1 MISSSIKKNRFVL
14 LFLLLVLL
22 IGSLN
27 LTNCVSSYLGE
38 ETIIE
43 KSAEVDPEW
52 LLWNRKEKDGR
63 VYFTL
68 RQRIVYKQLDGI
80 EIAKRKLRDNII
92 KDLKNRTLEKY
103 IKKLRESDLT
113 YATVLKNLNQIWIK
127 VVDLIQLDSLKENDV
142 YWQRVRITSASQI
155 RLYFNIYLLMSISQ
169 TEYQVVDEAL
179 IRHLSQHEMKE
190 IQSLV
195 K

>member
-68 RQRIVYKQLDGI
+68 RQRIVYKQLHGI